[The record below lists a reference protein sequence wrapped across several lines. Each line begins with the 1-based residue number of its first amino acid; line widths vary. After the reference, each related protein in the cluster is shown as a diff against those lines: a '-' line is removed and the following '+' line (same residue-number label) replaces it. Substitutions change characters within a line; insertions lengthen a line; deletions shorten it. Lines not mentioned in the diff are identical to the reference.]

1 MRTISRAGLAIIIA
15 ATLPATALAQANHN
29 TARSNKN
36 TVAAPAG
43 ESDRPDSETG
53 DTTGTVKANI
63 NTSRSNSKGIAPP
76 APDGSSDA
84 GPANINTSRSNTK
97 AKNAPQ

>member
-1 MRTISRAGLAIIIA
+1 MRTISRVTLAIVIA
-15 ATLPATALAQANHN
+15 AALPATALAQANHN

-43 ESDRPDSETG
+43 ESDRPDGETG
-53 DTTGTVKANI
+53 DTTGTAKANI
-63 NTSRSNSKGIAPP
+63 NTSRSNSKGVAPP

>member
-1 MRTISRAGLAIIIA
+1 MRIMSRAMLAIIIA
-15 ATLPATALAQANHN
+15 AGLPATALAQANHT

-43 ESDRPDSETG
+43 DSDRPDGETG

-63 NTSRSNSKGIAPP
+63 NTSRSNSKGVAPP
-76 APDGSSDA
+76 APDGSADA
-84 GPANINTSRSNTK
+84 APANINTSRSNTK